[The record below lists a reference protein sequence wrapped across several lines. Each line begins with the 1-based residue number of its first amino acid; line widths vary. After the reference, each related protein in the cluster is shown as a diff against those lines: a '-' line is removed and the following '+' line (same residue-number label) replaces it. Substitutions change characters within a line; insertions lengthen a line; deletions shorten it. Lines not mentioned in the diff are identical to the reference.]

1 MSGLRTKP
9 TNAAAVS
16 RVLGRTLSRELY
28 WAQDVGDGTVSV
40 LVERGYAPQVSSILT
55 RAWYDFKPAQRGF
68 LVKGKIQG

>member
-16 RVLGRTLSRELY
+16 RVLGREVSKNLFKTEDR
-28 WAQDVGDGTVSV
+28 GDGVV
-40 LVERGYAPQVSSILT
+40 IVQVDGRYFRQAMSTLA
-55 RAWYDFKPAQRGF
+55 RAWYDFETSDRGF